1 MNIRYYENRMIG
13 LVPETEQD
21 KAWILGFWKKAKE
34 NNAPNIVLQSCKFG
48 KEMKE
53 ADFQGF
59 KDSDLQWEDIKV
71 LEVWS

>member
-1 MNIRYYENRMIG
+1 MNIRYYENKMIG

-21 KAWILGFWKKAKE
+21 KAWILGFWKK
-34 NNAPNIVLQSCKFG
+34 
-48 KEMKE
+48 EM
-53 ADFQGF
+53 